1 MTSQLLGFTH
11 LKPPTIMA
19 ENPDKLAAR
28 LAELDTTT
36 TPPSMSRSPSAP
48 SSPNTERRGS
58 SAVLENGTN
67 LGSTAGRKA
76 SIPGRPSF
84 TAERKASI
92 GAGSGRVS
100 RRGSGVAL
108 TPGGQ
113 NVYHTRTNAD
123 VEFPHAEKKTM
134 ADHLR
139 KYESLLTL
147 TPQRMRMIV
156 HAIEDTLDNGL
167 RKDGQVVPMIP
178 AFVFGW
184 PTGEEK
190 GDYLALDLGG
200 TNLRVCLVTLLGHGK
215 FEVTQTKYRLTE
227 EQKQDEGQALLD
239 FCAECLDSFIRDTL
253 GRTDEDEKLPLGFT
267 FSYPCSQERIDHG
280 VLIRWTKGFGA
291 PNIEG
296 RDVAAM
302 FKDSLTRL
310 NVPAELTALINDTTG
325 TLIASNYVDP
335 NTKIAVIFGTGCN
348 AAYMETAVSIPKIDK
363 MGLAKD
369 QGMAIN
375 CEWGAFDSFDHQHLP
390 RTKYDI
396 IIDESSNKPGEQSF
410 EKMIAGLYL
419 GEIFRLVV
427 CELIDAGDL
436 FLGQNT
442 YKLEKAYAFD
452 TAFLSLM
459 ESDVTDE
466 LLTVIGVFT
475 HFFGVETT
483 IEERQF
489 FKKLAVLIGTRAAR
503 LSACGIAAIVSK
515 KGYLE
520 EGCAVG
526 ADGSLYNKYPNFADR
541 VHTAL
546 TDIFGEKGKKIVTH
560 HAEDGS
566 GVGSAIIAAM
576 TKARKDS
583 GFYTDF

>member
-1 MTSQLLGFTH
+1 M
-11 LKPPTIMA
+11 
-19 ENPDKLAAR
+19 
-28 LAELDTTT
+28 
-36 TPPSMSRSPSAP
+36 
-48 SSPNTERRGS
+48 SSPLAPPIDTEVSQPSTPSGGN
-58 SAVLENGTN
+58 AGVLDNGTN
-67 LGSTAGRKA
+67 LGSALGRKP
-76 SIPGRPSF
+76 SVGHRDSLSMEQRTSSSQPGSR
-84 TAERKASI
+84 R
-92 GAGSGRVS
+92 GS
-100 RRGSGVAL
+100 RRGSGVFT
-108 TPGGQ
+108 TPSGTQ
-113 NVYHTRTNAD
+113 VVYHTRTHD
-123 VEFPHAEKKTM
+123 EVEFPHAEKKTI

-139 KYESLLTL
+139 KFESLLTL

-156 HAIEDTLDNGL
+156 HAIEETLDRGL
-167 RKDGQVVPMIP
+167 QKDGQVVPMIP
-178 AFVFGW
+178 TFVFGW

-200 TNLRVCLVTLLGHGK
+200 TNLRVCLVTLQGGGK

-227 EQKQDEGQALLD
+227 EQKQEDGQKLLD
-239 FCAECLDSFIRDTL
+239 FCAECLDSFIRDSL

-267 FSYPCSQERIDHG
+267 FSYPCSQARIDHG
-280 VLIRWTKGFGA
+280 ELIRWTKGFGA

-302 FKDSLTRL
+302 FADSLKRL
-310 NVPAELTALINDTTG
+310 NVPCELTALINDTTG
-325 TLIASNYVDP
+325 TLVASNYVDP
-335 NTKIAVIFGTGCN
+335 HTKIAVIFGTGCN
-348 AAYMETAVSIPKIDK
+348 AAYMETSENIPK
-363 MGLAKD
+363 MSSVGLPD
-369 QGMAIN
+369 GTGMAIN

-396 IIDESSNKPGEQSF
+396 IIDESSNKPGEQAF

-419 GEIFRLVV
+419 GEVFRLIL
-427 CELIDAGDL
+427 CDLIDSGDL

-459 ESDVTDE
+459 ESDPTDE
-466 LLTVIGVFT
+466 LLTVIGIFT
-475 HFFGVETT
+475 HFFGIETT
-483 IEERQF
+483 VEERQF
-489 FKKLAVLIGTRAAR
+489 FKQLAVLIGTRAAR

-526 ADGSLYNKYPNFADR
+526 ADGSLYNKYPNFANR
-541 VHTAL
+541 VHEAL
-546 TDIFGEKGKKIVTH
+546 VDIFGEKGKNIVTH

-576 TKARKDS
+576 TKARKEK
-583 GFYTDF
+583 GFFVDY

>member
-1 MTSQLLGFTH
+1 MSVT
-11 LKPPTIMA
+11 P
-19 ENPDKLAAR
+19 ENLAHR
-28 LAELDTTT
+28 LAGLDTNDV
-36 TPPSMSRSPSAP
+36 PPARSHSPSAP
-48 SSPNTERRGS
+48 ASPTSATARRGSVLDNGTNIGSALGRKSSTGGSKPSISMTNTDGERRGS
-58 SAVLENGTN
+58 S
-67 LGSTAGRKA
+67 
-76 SIPGRPSF
+76 
-84 TAERKASI
+84 
-92 GAGSGRVS
+92 GSGRVS
-100 RRGSGVAL
+100 RRGSNIVM
-108 TPGGQ
+108 TPGGAQ
-113 NVYHTRTNAD
+113 AVYHHRTND
-123 VEFPHAEKKTM
+123 DIELPHAEKKTI

-156 HAIEDTLDNGL
+156 HSFEETLDLGL
-167 RKDGQVVPMIP
+167 QKDGQIVPMIP
-178 AFVFGW
+178 TFVFGW
-184 PTGEEK
+184 PTGKEIGE
-190 GDYLALDLGG
+190 YLALDLGG
-200 TNLRVCLVTLLGHGK
+200 TNLRVCLVTLQGHGK

-227 EQKQDEGQALLD
+227 EQKQDEGQKLLD

-253 GRTDEDEKLPLGFT
+253 GRTEADGILPLGFT
-267 FSYPCSQERIDHG
+267 FSYPCSQDRIDHG

-302 FKDSLTRL
+302 FMESLKKYA
-310 NVPAELTALINDTTG
+310 VPAELTALINDTTG
-325 TLIASNYVDP
+325 TLVASNYVDP
-335 NTKIAVIFGTGCN
+335 HTKIAVIFGTGCN
-348 AAYMETAVSIPKIDK
+348 AAYMETAGSIPKMSSI
-363 MGLAKD
+363 GLPKE

-419 GEIFRLVV
+419 GEIFRLII

-452 TAFLSLM
+452 TAFF
-459 ESDVTDE
+459 DVTDE

-483 IEERQF
+483 LEERQF
-489 FKKLAVLIGTRAAR
+489 FRKLAVLIGTRSAR

-515 KGYLE
+515 KGYLD

-526 ADGSLYNKYPNFADR
+526 ADGSLYNKYPNFANR

-546 TDIFGEKGKKIVTH
+546 VDIFGEKGKNIVTH

-576 TKARKDS
+576 TKARKDA
-583 GFYTDF
+583 GFFVEY

>member
-1 MTSQLLGFTH
+1 MSSIAESLVNKLNGLNTSDSA
-11 LKPPTIMA
+11 PTGQ
-19 ENPDKLAAR
+19 
-28 LAELDTTT
+28 
-36 TPPSMSRSPSAP
+36 SPSAP
-48 SSPNTERRGS
+48 ASPTSGTPRHGSVLDNGTNIGSALGRKPSVGGTRPSFAMSSNEMERRGS
-58 SAVLENGTN
+58 A
-67 LGSTAGRKA
+67 GSTGR
-76 SIPGRPSF
+76 I
-84 TAERKASI
+84 
-92 GAGSGRVS
+92 S
-100 RRGSGVAL
+100 RRGSNIVM
-108 TPGGQ
+108 TPSGAQ
-113 NVYHTRTNAD
+113 AVYHTRTQDD
-123 VEFPHAEKKTM
+123 VELPHAEKS
-134 ADHLR
+134 AENDSSILDVV
-139 KYESLLTL
+139 

-156 HAIEDTLDNGL
+156 HAFEDTLDNGL
-167 RKDGQVVPMIP
+167 QKDGQIVVIP
-178 AFVFGW
+178 TFVFGW
-184 PTGEEK
+184 PSGTEVGE
-190 GDYLALDLGG
+190 YLALDLGG
-200 TNLRVCLVTLLGHGK
+200 TNLRVCLVTLQGQGK
-215 FEVTQTKYRLTE
+215 FQVTQTKYRLTE
-227 EQKQDEGQALLD
+227 EQKQDEGQKLLD

-253 GRTDEDEKLPLGFT
+253 GRTEEDGLLPLGFT
-267 FSYPCSQERIDHG
+267 FSYPCSQDKIDHG

-302 FKDSLTRL
+302 FMDSLKRF

-335 NTKIAVIFGTGCN
+335 HTKIAVIFGTGCN
-348 AAYMETAVSIPKIDK
+348 AAYMENAGSIPKIDNI
-363 MGLAKD
+363 GLPKE

-419 GEIFRLVV
+419 GEIFRLII

-483 IEERQF
+483 LEERQF
-489 FKKLAVLIGTRAAR
+489 FKKLAVLIGTRSAR

-515 KGYLE
+515 KGYLD

-526 ADGSLYNKYPNFADR
+526 ADGSLYNKYPNFANR
-541 VHTAL
+541 VHAAL
-546 TDIFGEKGKKIVTH
+546 VDIFGEKGKNIVTH

-576 TKARKDS
+576 TKARKDE
-583 GFYTDF
+583 GYFVQY

>member
-1 MTSQLLGFTH
+1 MSFEN
-11 LKPPTIMA
+11 KPTLAPVISKLT
-19 ENPDKLAAR
+19 DKLSGLTASPAQTRSSSAA
-28 LAELDTTT
+28 
-36 TPPSMSRSPSAP
+36 
-48 SSPNTERRGS
+48 SSPVLERSHSG
-58 SAVLENGTN
+58 SAVVLDNGTN
-67 LGSTAGRKA
+67 IGSAAGRK
-76 SIPGRPSF
+76 SSLSGSPRQSF
-84 TAERKASI
+84 TMERRTSQ
-92 GAGSGRVS
+92 AGSASRS
-100 RRGSGVAL
+100 RRGSGAIT
-108 TPGGQ
+108 TPSGT
-113 NVYHTRTNAD
+113 VVFHTRTHDD

-139 KYESLLTL
+139 KFESLLTL

-156 HAIEDTLDNGL
+156 HAIEETLDKGL
-167 RKDGQVVPMIP
+167 QKDGQVVPMIP
-178 AFVFGW
+178 TFVFGW
-184 PTGEEK
+184 PTGEEV
-190 GDYLALDLGG
+190 GEYLALDLGG
-200 TNLRVCLVTLLGHGK
+200 TNLRVCLVTLQGQGK

-227 EQKQDEGQALLD
+227 EQKQEDGQKLLD
-239 FCAECLDSFIRDTL
+239 FCAECLDSFIRDSL
-253 GRTDEDEKLPLGFT
+253 GRGDDDPKLPLGFT
-267 FSYPCSQERIDHG
+267 FSYPCSQLRIDHG
-280 VLIRWTKGFGA
+280 ELIRWTKGFGA

-302 FKDSLTRL
+302 FSQSLAEL
-310 NVPAELTALINDTTG
+310 NVQAELVALINDTTG

-348 AAYMETAVSIPKIDK
+348 AAYMETGECIPKMK
-363 MGLAKD
+363 EVGLPHG

-375 CEWGAFDSFDHQHLP
+375 CEWGAFDSFEHQHLP

-419 GEIFRLVV
+419 GEVFRLII
-427 CELIDAGDL
+427 CDLIDTGDL

-459 ESDVTDE
+459 ESDPTDE
-466 LLTVIGVFT
+466 LLTIIGVFT

-483 IEERQF
+483 LEERQF

-515 KGYLE
+515 KGLLD

-526 ADGSLYNKYPNFADR
+526 ADGSLYNKYPHFADR
-541 VHTAL
+541 VHEAL
-546 TDIFGEKGKKIVTH
+546 TDIFGEKGKNIVTH

-576 TKARKDS
+576 TKARKDK
-583 GFYTDF
+583 GFFTNF